1 MSALLPPI
9 LALHAAA
16 TLMMTG
22 LVWFVH
28 AVHYPMFATV
38 ARGGDDRWRDYEREH
53 LRRTGLVIPP
63 IMLPEAAAALALP
76 FFLVEDR
83 AVALAWVGVALLAI
97 VWISTFAGAVPMHA
111 RLERGFD
118 PAAHRWLMR
127 HNLLRALAWT
137 ARSAVA
143 LLLLLPGA

>member
-1 MSALLPPI
+1 MSALVPPI

-28 AVHYPMFATV
+28 AVHYPMFMAV
-38 ARGGDDRWRDYEREH
+38 ARGGDDQWREYEREH
-53 LRRTGLVIPP
+53 LRRTGMVIPP

-76 FFLVEDR
+76 FLPIDER
-83 AVALAWVGVALLAI
+83 AVPLAWFGLVLLAI

-118 PAAHRWLMR
+118 PPSHRRLMR
-127 HNLLRALAWT
+127 YNLLRALAWT

-143 LLLLLPGA
+143 LLLLVPEA